1 MMYEERLYLL
11 LTEAV
16 KTGVSKVPSHLP
28 SDKTLKNLPSRM
40 SGATRAV
47 IRGMSTAGRSG
58 DISGAAQEVANQGE
72 QPGASFIS
80 RLMAP
85 FARKVQKR
93 HLKQQGKG
101 IDVAKRAYPLV
112 PRTRT
117 RK

>member
-28 SDKTLKNLPSRM
+28 SDKTLKNLPSKM
-40 SGATRAV
+40 SGATKAV
-47 IRGMSTAGRSG
+47 LRGMSTAGRSG
-58 DISGAAQEVANQGE
+58 DISGAAQQAAVHGE
-72 QPGASFIS
+72 QPKASFIS

-93 HLKQQGKG
+93 HRKQQVRG
-101 IDVAKRAYPLV
+101 INVATRAHPLV